1 MTLQLGLYRTGKRAM
16 IVFEGTDASGKGGTI
31 SRLVDKM
38 DPRGFRVY
46 PIGPPSADELARH
59 YLQRFWRRIPRAGQL
74 VIFDR
79 SWYGRVLAERV
90 EGLVEESAWR
100 RAYKEINQ
108 FEQLLVDD
116 NHILIKVFLAIDKD
130 EQLERFRKRFHNPE
144 KRWKLT
150 QADLDSRTHW
160 DAYQQAYED
169 MLNLTS
175 TPERQWQLVAANN
188 KLHARIE
195 SLKHIRDELSRHLD
209 ITRINIMPEPLY
221 RRAAQLLGE
230 PPED

>member
-1 MTLQLGLYRTGKRAM
+1 MAANSTPAPFSLAQLQHPRLDRDSYHQQLSELQRELMVLQLGLYRTGKRAL

-31 SRLVDKM
+31 SRLVDNM

-46 PIGPPSADELARH
+46 PIGPPTADELARH

-90 EGLVEESAWR
+90 ESPLEEPAWR

-130 EQLERFRKRFHNPE
+130 EQFERFRKRFHNPE

-150 QADLDSRTHW
+150 QADLDSRAHW
-160 DAYQQAYED
+160 DAYQ
-169 MLNLTS
+169 L
-175 TPERQWQLVAANN
+175 
-188 KLHARIE
+188 
-195 SLKHIRDELSRHLD
+195 
-209 ITRINIMPEPLY
+209 
-221 RRAAQLLGE
+221 
-230 PPED
+230 